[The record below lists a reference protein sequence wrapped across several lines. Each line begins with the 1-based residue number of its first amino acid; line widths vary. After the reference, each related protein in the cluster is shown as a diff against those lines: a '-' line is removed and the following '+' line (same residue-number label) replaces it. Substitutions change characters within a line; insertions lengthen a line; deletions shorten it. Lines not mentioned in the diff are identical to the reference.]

1 MSLYYSKESKQNIPI
16 SSSILHDQEYYN
28 ICHLLQKIK
37 NVNKHRSLSE
47 TNETTKTKL
56 QNKQV
61 SQSPIFKS
69 SVRQGSFNNKRK
81 ALLF

>member
-28 ICHLLQKIK
+28 ICYLLKKIK
-37 NVNKHRSLSE
+37 DVCKHRSLSE
-47 TNETTKTKL
+47 TNETKL
-56 QNKQV
+56 KNKQV

-69 SVRQGSFNNKRK
+69 AVRQGSFNNKRK